1 MHFNGGAS
9 TTNAAGRSAP
19 DGAVSGRFDRSMT
32 ITMTPTGSTPARTTT
47 GSDFAV
53 LSRRISGEGLMQR
66 RPAYYLARLSVV
78 TLMFLG
84 GWTAFF
90 LIGSSWWQ
98 LVTAVFLAVTFTQI
112 GLVAHDLAHRQVFRT
127 KRPGELLGRLAGN
140 LGVGMSYGWWM
151 DKHTR
156 HHNNPNHDD
165 LDPDVAPEVLIWAT
179 KSALGRRGL
188 KGFITRH
195 QAALFFPLLTLLAA
209 DLKVSSIKALR
220 DGTVKRPR
228 LESMLLILHA
238 AGYLSALLL
247 VLSPLQAIAFLL
259 VHQALFGVYLGMTF
273 APNHKGMPH
282 PTGDEDFLRKQV
294 LTSRNV
300 RGGWLTDAAL
310 GGLNYQIEHHL
321 FPAMPTPNLRK
332 AQPIV
337 QAYCAEI
344 GVAYEQTS
352 LVTSYRQ
359 ALQYL
364 REVGAPARV
373 EHAAR
378 RARLAS

>member
-1 MHFNGGAS
+1 M
-9 TTNAAGRSAP
+9 
-19 DGAVSGRFDRSMT
+19 
-32 ITMTPTGSTPARTTT
+32 TTT
-47 GSDFAV
+47 TSGSDFAA
-53 LSRRISGEGLMQR
+53 LARRITGAGLMRR
-66 RPAYYLARLSVV
+66 RPAYYVLRLSVV
-78 TLMFLG
+78 ALMYLG

-90 LIGSSWWQ
+90 VIGSSWWQ
-98 LVTAVFLAVTFTQI
+98 LLTAVFLAVTFAQVA
-112 GLVAHDLAHRQVFRT
+112 LVAHDLAHRQVFRT
-127 KRPGELLGRLAGN
+127 RRPSEVAGLLVGN

-165 LDPDVAPEVLIWAT
+165 LDPDVAPEVLIWAAEAAT
-179 KSALGRRGL
+179 GRRGL

-195 QAALFFPLLTLLAA
+195 QAALFFPLLTLLAVS
-209 DLKVSSIKALR
+209 LKVSSVKALR
-220 DGTVKRPR
+220 DGTVRR
-228 LESMLLILHA
+228 RGTE
-238 AGYLSALLL
+238 SALLMLHAVGYLTALL
-247 VLSPLQAIAFLL
+247 VVLTPLQAVAFLL
-259 VHQALFGVYLGMTF
+259 LHQALFGVYLGLTF

-300 RGGWLTDAAL
+300 HGNWLTDVAL

-321 FPAMPTPNLRK
+321 FPGMPTPNLRK

-344 GVAYEQTS
+344 GVAYEQTG
-352 LVTSYRQ
+352 LIDSYRQ
-359 ALQYL
+359 ALRHL
-364 REVGAPARV
+364 HEVGAPARA

-378 RARLAS
+378 

>member
-1 MHFNGGAS
+1 MTLLADRTSDF
-9 TTNAAGRSAP
+9 TTLSKHIRAAGLLDRRP
-19 DGAVSGRFDRSMT
+19 GYYAVRFT
-32 ITMTPTGSTPARTTT
+32 LVAALYAGGWAALALTGSTWWALLVA
-47 GSDFAV
+47 AV
-53 LSRRISGEGLMQR
+53 LAI
-66 RPAYYLARLSVV
+66 AYAQV
-78 TLMFLG
+78 
-84 GWTAFF
+84 A
-90 LIGSSWWQ
+90 
-98 LVTAVFLAVTFTQI
+98 
-112 GLVAHDLAHRQVFRT
+112 LVAHDLAHKQVFR
-127 KRPGELLGRLAGN
+127 GRRGSEIIGMLVGN
-140 LGVGMSYGWWM
+140 LGIGMSYGWWM

-195 QAALFFPLLTLLAA
+195 QAGLFFPLLTLLAV
-209 DLKVSSIKALR
+209 DLKVASVRALR

-228 LESMLLILHA
+228 LESALLILHA
-238 AGYLSALLL
+238 VGYLSTVLI

-259 VHQALFGVYLGMTF
+259 VHQALFGIYLGMTF

-321 FPAMPTPNLRK
+321 FPGMPTPNLRK

-337 QAYCAEI
+337 QAYCADV

-352 LVTSYRQ
+352 LITSYRQ

-364 REVGAPARV
+364 HEVGEPARA
-373 EHAAR
+373 EHASR
-378 RARLAS
+378 

>member
-1 MHFNGGAS
+1 
-9 TTNAAGRSAP
+9 
-19 DGAVSGRFDRSMT
+19 
-32 ITMTPTGSTPARTTT
+32 
-47 GSDFAV
+47 
-53 LSRRISGEGLMQR
+53 
-66 RPAYYLARLSVV
+66 
-78 TLMFLG
+78 
-84 GWTAFF
+84 
-90 LIGSSWWQ
+90 
-98 LVTAVFLAVTFTQI
+98 
-112 GLVAHDLAHRQVFRT
+112 
-127 KRPGELLGRLAGN
+127 
-140 LGVGMSYGWWM
+140 MSYGWWM

-179 KSALGRRGL
+179 ESAFGRRGL

-195 QAALFFPLLTLLAA
+195 QAALFFPLLTLLAV
-209 DLKVSSIKALR
+209 DLKVSSVKALR

-228 LESMLLILHA
+228 LEGALLILHGVA
-238 AGYLSALLL
+238 YLSALLV
-247 VLSPLQAIAFLL
+247 VLSPMQAVAFLL

-321 FPAMPTPNLRK
+321 FPGMPTPNLRK

-337 QAYCAEI
+337 RAYCAEI
-344 GVAYEQTS
+344 GVAYEETS
-352 LVTSYRQ
+352 LTTSYRQ

-364 REVGAPARV
+364 DQVGAPARA

-378 RARLAS
+378 

>member
-1 MHFNGGAS
+1 
-9 TTNAAGRSAP
+9 
-19 DGAVSGRFDRSMT
+19 MT
-32 ITMTPTGSTPARTTT
+32 ITMPTSRTRT

-53 LSRRISGEGLMQR
+53 LNRRITGEGLMKR

-78 TLMFLG
+78 TLMFVG

-98 LVTAVFLAVTFTQI
+98 MVTAVFLAVTFTQVGLI
-112 GLVAHDLAHRQVFRT
+112 GHDLAHRQVFRT
-127 KRPGELLGRLAGN
+127 KRPGDIAGLIAGN

-179 KSALGRRGL
+179 ESAFGRRGL

-195 QAALFFPLLTLLAA
+195 QAALFFPLLTLLGLSLRR
-209 DLKVSSIKALR
+209 DSVRALR
-220 DGTVKRPR
+220 DGTVKRR
-228 LESMLLILHA
+228 RVEGLLLAVHFVGYA
-238 AGYLSALLL
+238 AALLL
-247 VLSPLQAIAFLL
+247 VLTPLQALAFFV
-259 VHQALFGVYLGMTF
+259 VHQALFGVYLGLTF

-337 QAYCAEI
+337 RAYCAEI
-344 GVAYEQTS
+344 GVAYEETS
-352 LVTSYRQ
+352 LTTSYRQ

-364 REVGAPARV
+364 DQVGAPARA

-378 RARLAS
+378 

>member
-1 MHFNGGAS
+1 
-9 TTNAAGRSAP
+9 
-19 DGAVSGRFDRSMT
+19 MT
-32 ITMTPTGSTPARTTT
+32 ITMTPTITSAPSRAAA

-53 LSRRISGEGLMQR
+53 LARRISAEGLMQR

-78 TLMFLG
+78 TLMLLG

-98 LVTAVFLAVTFTQI
+98 LMTAAFLAITFTQI
-112 GLVAHDLAHRQVFRT
+112 ALVAHDLAHRQVFRT
-127 KRPGELLGRLAGN
+127 KRPGEIAGRIAGN

-179 KSALGRRGL
+179 ESALGRRGL

-209 DLKVSSIKALR
+209 DLKISSVKALR
-220 DGTVKRPR
+220 NGTVKRPR
-228 LESMLLILHA
+228 LESALLILHA
-238 AGYLSALLL
+238 IGYLSALLI
-247 VLSPLQAIAFLL
+247 VLSPLQAVAFLL

-300 RGGWLTDAAL
+300 RGGRLTDAAL

-321 FPAMPTPNLRK
+321 FPGMPTPNLRK

-344 GVAYEQTS
+344 GVAYEQTG
-352 LVTSYRQ
+352 LITSYRQ
-359 ALQYL
+359 ALQHL
-364 REVGAPARV
+364 HQVGAPARA

-378 RARLAS
+378 

>member
-1 MHFNGGAS
+1 M
-9 TTNAAGRSAP
+9 
-19 DGAVSGRFDRSMT
+19 
-32 ITMTPTGSTPARTTT
+32 TMTLAAPVTTAPKPARS
-47 GSDFAV
+47 GSDFAA
-53 LSRRISGEGLMQR
+53 LSRRINGEGLMRR
-66 RPAYYLARLSVV
+66 RPLYYLVRLSLV
-78 TLMFLG
+78 TLMYVAGWSAFL
-84 GWTAFF
+84 

-98 LVTAVFLAVTFTQI
+98 LVTAAFLAVTFTQL

-127 KRPGELLGRLAGN
+127 KRPSEIAGRLAAN
-140 LGVGMSYGWWM
+140 VGVGMSYGWWM

-179 KSALGRRGL
+179 ESAVGRRGL

-195 QAALFFPLLTLLAA
+195 QAGLFFPLLTLLAV

-220 DGTVKRPR
+220 RGVMKRR
-228 LESMLLILHA
+228 GLEIALLVVHA
-238 AGYLSALLL
+238 VGYLSALLI
-247 VLSPLQAIAFLL
+247 VLSPLQAVAFLL

-282 PTGDEDFLRKQV
+282 PTGDEDYLRKQV
-294 LTSRNV
+294 VTSRNV
-300 RGGWLTDAAL
+300 HGSWLTDVAL

-321 FPAMPTPNLRK
+321 FPGMPTPNLRR

-337 QAYCAEI
+337 RAYCADL
-344 GVAYEQTS
+344 GVTYEQTG
-352 LVTSYRQ
+352 LITSYRQ
-359 ALQYL
+359 ALRHL
-364 REVGAPARV
+364 PEVGAPARA

-378 RARLAS
+378 RNRLAG

>member
-1 MHFNGGAS
+1 MTNTTAPSRS
-9 TTNAAGRSAP
+9 TVA
-19 DGAVSGRFDRSMT
+19 
-32 ITMTPTGSTPARTTT
+32 
-47 GSDFAV
+47 SDFAV
-53 LSRRISGEGLMQR
+53 LSRRITEAGLMQR

-78 TLMFLG
+78 ALMYLG
-84 GWTAFF
+84 GWTAFVF
-90 LIGSSWWQ
+90 IGPSWWQ
-98 LVTAVFLAVTFTQI
+98 MVTAAFLAVTFAQLA
-112 GLVAHDLAHRQVFRT
+112 LVAHDLAHRQVFRT
-127 KRPGELLGRLAGN
+127 KRPSEVAGRLAGN
-140 LGVGMSYGWWM
+140 LGIGMSYGWWM

-165 LDPDVAPEVLIWAT
+165 LDPDVAPDVLIWAT
-179 KSALGRRGL
+179 QSALGRRGL

-195 QAALFFPLLTLLAA
+195 QAALFFPLLTLLGAA
-209 DLKVSSIKALR
+209 LKVSSVKALR
-220 DGTVKRPR
+220 NGTVKRRR
-228 LESMLLILHA
+228 LESALLVVHAVGYLGALLI
-238 AGYLSALLL
+238 
-247 VLSPLQAIAFLL
+247 VLSPLQAIAFLV

-294 LTSRNV
+294 LTARNV
-300 RGGWLTDAAL
+300 RGGWVTDAAL

-321 FPAMPTPNLRK
+321 FPGMPTPNLRK

-352 LVTSYRQ
+352 LITSYRQ

-364 REVGAPARV
+364 HDVGEPARTQ
-373 EHAAR
+373 HALR
-378 RARLAS
+378 RTSLTA

>member
-1 MHFNGGAS
+1 MVETSPDAVHVGA
-9 TTNAAGRSAP
+9 ARAGELICT
-19 DGAVSGRFDRSMT
+19 GVAVT
-32 ITMTPTGSTPARTTT
+32 EPAITVPSRTKT
-47 GSDFAV
+47 GSDFAA
-53 LSRRISGEGLMQR
+53 LSRRITGEGLMQR
-66 RPAYYLARLSVV
+66 RPTYYLVRLSVV
-78 TLMFLG
+78 TLMLSG
-84 GWTAFF
+84 GWAAFF
-90 LIGSSWWQ
+90 LIGPSWWQ
-98 LVTAVFLAVTFTQI
+98 IATAVFLAVTFTQVGLI
-112 GLVAHDLAHRQVFRT
+112 GHDLAHRQVFRT
-127 KRPGELLGRLAGN
+127 KRPGDVAGLIAGN

-179 KSALGRRGL
+179 ESAFGRRGL

-195 QAALFFPLLTLLAA
+195 QAALFFPLLTLLAV
-209 DLKVSSIKALR
+209 DLKVSSVKALR
-220 DGTVKRPR
+220 DGTVKRR
-228 LESMLLILHA
+228 GLESTLLIVHA
-238 AGYLSALLL
+238 VGYLSALLL
-247 VLSPLQAIAFLL
+247 VLSPLQAITFLL
-259 VHQALFGVYLGMTF
+259 VHQALFGVYLGVTF

-300 RGGWLTDAAL
+300 RGGRLTDAAL

-321 FPAMPTPNLRK
+321 FPGMPTPNLRK

-337 QAYCAEI
+337 RAYCAEI
-344 GVAYEQTS
+344 GVAYEETS

-364 REVGAPARV
+364 HRVGAPARA
-373 EHAAR
+373 EHVAR
-378 RARLAS
+378 TTGRATTV